1 MFHLCGLATLSPL
14 FSNFEYKVNAS
25 ISQNVFFCSDS
36 SLVLQSGYT
45 IHALTMTMVETF
57 AWNVLVHAHLNFYFL
72 FSLVFLFQLIEVQRS
87 QFQSQE
93 DLRQQ
98 IKMASF
104 IAGLQGKQVVLF
116 VPEGVNDE
124 SMQDI
129 CSLMAEGKS

>member
-1 MFHLCGLATLSPL
+1 MKIVG
-14 FSNFEYKVNAS
+14 
-25 ISQNVFFCSDS
+25 
-36 SLVLQSGYT
+36 
-45 IHALTMTMVETF
+45 TF
-57 AWNVLVHAHLNFYFL
+57 AWNVLVYAHLSFYYL
-72 FSLVFLFQLIEVQRS
+72 FFFTVFSLFQLIELQRS

>member
-1 MFHLCGLATLSPL
+1 M
-14 FSNFEYKVNAS
+14 
-25 ISQNVFFCSDS
+25 
-36 SLVLQSGYT
+36 T
-45 IHALTMTMVETF
+45 IVGTF
-57 AWNVLVHAHLNFYFL
+57 AWNVLVYAHLYFYYL
-72 FSLVFLFQLIEVQRS
+72 FSLFFLFQLIEVQRS

-104 IAGLQGKQVVLF
+104 IAGLQAKQVVLF
-116 VPEGVNDE
+116 VSEGVNDE

>member
-1 MFHLCGLATLSPL
+1 MNDDSWNLRLGC
-14 FSNFEYKVNAS
+14 
-25 ISQNVFFCSDS
+25 S
-36 SLVLQSGYT
+36 SLCPPK
-45 IHALTMTMVETF
+45 
-57 AWNVLVHAHLNFYFL
+57 FL
-72 FSLVFLFQLIEVQRS
+72 LFFSLFFLFQLIEVQRS

>member
-1 MFHLCGLATLSPL
+1 M
-14 FSNFEYKVNAS
+14 
-25 ISQNVFFCSDS
+25 
-36 SLVLQSGYT
+36 T
-45 IHALTMTMVETF
+45 IVGTF
-57 AWNVLVHAHLNFYFL
+57 AWNVLVYAHLYFYYL
-72 FSLVFLFQLIEVQRS
+72 FSLFFLFQLIEVQRS

-104 IAGLQGKQVVLF
+104 IAGLQAKQVVLF

>member
-1 MFHLCGLATLSPL
+1 
-14 FSNFEYKVNAS
+14 
-25 ISQNVFFCSDS
+25 
-36 SLVLQSGYT
+36 
-45 IHALTMTMVETF
+45 MVGTF
-57 AWNVLVHAHLNFYFL
+57 AWNVLVHAHRNFYFL

>member
-1 MFHLCGLATLSPL
+1 MNDDSWNLRLECSGLCPSEFLLSFFFLL
-14 FSNFEYKVNAS
+14 F
-25 ISQNVFFCSDS
+25 
-36 SLVLQSGYT
+36 
-45 IHALTMTMVETF
+45 
-57 AWNVLVHAHLNFYFL
+57 
-72 FSLVFLFQLIEVQRS
+72 FLFQLIEVQRS

>member
-1 MFHLCGLATLSPL
+1 
-14 FSNFEYKVNAS
+14 
-25 ISQNVFFCSDS
+25 
-36 SLVLQSGYT
+36 
-45 IHALTMTMVETF
+45 MTMVGTF
-57 AWNVLVHAHLNFYFL
+57 AWIVVVHAHLNFYFL
-72 FSLVFLFQLIEVQRS
+72 FSLFFLFQLIEVQRS

>member
-1 MFHLCGLATLSPL
+1 MEPSARMFWVMPIWIFIIFFFFLL
-14 FSNFEYKVNAS
+14 F
-25 ISQNVFFCSDS
+25 
-36 SLVLQSGYT
+36 
-45 IHALTMTMVETF
+45 
-57 AWNVLVHAHLNFYFL
+57 
-72 FSLVFLFQLIEVQRS
+72 FLFQLIEVQRS

>member
-1 MFHLCGLATLSPL
+1 M
-14 FSNFEYKVNAS
+14 
-25 ISQNVFFCSDS
+25 
-36 SLVLQSGYT
+36 T
-45 IHALTMTMVETF
+45 IVGTF
-57 AWNVLVHAHLNFYFL
+57 AWDVLVYAHLNFCYF
-72 FSLVFLFQLIEVQRS
+72 FSLFFLFQLIEVQRS

>member
-1 MFHLCGLATLSPL
+1 M
-14 FSNFEYKVNAS
+14 
-25 ISQNVFFCSDS
+25 
-36 SLVLQSGYT
+36 T
-45 IHALTMTMVETF
+45 IVGTF
-57 AWNVLVHAHLNFYFL
+57 AWNVLVYAHLNFYCLSYCFFFL
-72 FSLVFLFQLIEVQRS
+72 FFLLFQLIEVQRS

>member
-1 MFHLCGLATLSPL
+1 M
-14 FSNFEYKVNAS
+14 
-25 ISQNVFFCSDS
+25 
-36 SLVLQSGYT
+36 T
-45 IHALTMTMVETF
+45 IVGTF
-57 AWNVLVHAHLNFYFL
+57 AWDVLVYAHLNFCYFF
-72 FSLVFLFQLIEVQRS
+72 FSLFFLFQLIEVQRS

>member
-1 MFHLCGLATLSPL
+1 MNDDSWNLRLECSGLCPSKFLLSFLL
-14 FSNFEYKVNAS
+14 F
-25 ISQNVFFCSDS
+25 FF
-36 SLVLQSGYT
+36 LL
-45 IHALTMTMVETF
+45 L
-57 AWNVLVHAHLNFYFL
+57 
-72 FSLVFLFQLIEVQRS
+72 LFQLIEVQRS

>member
-1 MFHLCGLATLSPL
+1 
-14 FSNFEYKVNAS
+14 
-25 ISQNVFFCSDS
+25 
-36 SLVLQSGYT
+36 
-45 IHALTMTMVETF
+45 MVGIF
-57 AWNVLVHAHLNFYFL
+57 AWNVLVHAHLNFHFL
-72 FSLVFLFQLIEVQRS
+72 FSLFFLFQLIEVQRS

>member
-1 MFHLCGLATLSPL
+1 M
-14 FSNFEYKVNAS
+14 
-25 ISQNVFFCSDS
+25 
-36 SLVLQSGYT
+36 T
-45 IHALTMTMVETF
+45 IVGTF
-57 AWNVLVHAHLNFYFL
+57 AWNALVYAHLNFYCL
-72 FSLVFLFQLIEVQRS
+72 FSLFFLFQLIEVQRS

-116 VPEGVNDE
+116 VPEGVNDK

>member
-1 MFHLCGLATLSPL
+1 
-14 FSNFEYKVNAS
+14 
-25 ISQNVFFCSDS
+25 
-36 SLVLQSGYT
+36 
-45 IHALTMTMVETF
+45 MVGTF
-57 AWNVLVHAHLNFYFL
+57 ALNVLVHAHLNVYFL
-72 FSLVFLFQLIEVQRS
+72 FSLFFLFQLIEVQRS

>member
-1 MFHLCGLATLSPL
+1 M
-14 FSNFEYKVNAS
+14 
-25 ISQNVFFCSDS
+25 
-36 SLVLQSGYT
+36 T
-45 IHALTMTMVETF
+45 IVGTF
-57 AWNVLVHAHLNFYFL
+57 AWNVLVYAHLNFYCLFYCFFL
-72 FSLVFLFQLIEVQRS
+72 LLLLFQLIEVQRS

-116 VPEGVNDE
+116 APEGVNDE

>member
-1 MFHLCGLATLSPL
+1 MNDDSWDLRLECSGLSPSKFLLSFLL
-14 FSNFEYKVNAS
+14 F
-25 ISQNVFFCSDS
+25 
-36 SLVLQSGYT
+36 
-45 IHALTMTMVETF
+45 
-57 AWNVLVHAHLNFYFL
+57 
-72 FSLVFLFQLIEVQRS
+72 FLFQLIEVQRS
-87 QFQSQE
+87 QFQSQD

>member
-1 MFHLCGLATLSPL
+1 
-14 FSNFEYKVNAS
+14 
-25 ISQNVFFCSDS
+25 
-36 SLVLQSGYT
+36 
-45 IHALTMTMVETF
+45 MVGTF
-57 AWNVLVHAHLNFYFL
+57 AWNVLVHAHLSFYFF
-72 FSLVFLFQLIEVQRS
+72 FSLFFLFQLIEVQRS

>member
-1 MFHLCGLATLSPL
+1 
-14 FSNFEYKVNAS
+14 
-25 ISQNVFFCSDS
+25 
-36 SLVLQSGYT
+36 
-45 IHALTMTMVETF
+45 MTMVGTF
-57 AWNVLVHAHLNFYFL
+57 ALNVLVHAHLNVYFL
-72 FSLVFLFQLIEVQRS
+72 FSLFFLFQLIEVQRS

>member
-1 MFHLCGLATLSPL
+1 
-14 FSNFEYKVNAS
+14 
-25 ISQNVFFCSDS
+25 
-36 SLVLQSGYT
+36 
-45 IHALTMTMVETF
+45 MVGTF
-57 AWNVLVHAHLNFYFL
+57 AWNVLVHAHLNFCFL
-72 FSLVFLFQLIEVQRS
+72 FSLFFVFQLIEVQRS

>member
-1 MFHLCGLATLSPL
+1 M
-14 FSNFEYKVNAS
+14 
-25 ISQNVFFCSDS
+25 
-36 SLVLQSGYT
+36 T
-45 IHALTMTMVETF
+45 IVGTF
-57 AWNVLVHAHLNFYFL
+57 GWNVLGYAHLNFYYLFL
-72 FSLVFLFQLIEVQRS
+72 LFFLFQLIEVQRS